1 WKEASVVV
9 DRTVPI
15 SLACILTQSLPLISL
30 ISIGH
35 LGKEALASAAL
46 GNLIIAVTGHAV
58 VTGAGSAVDTLCSQA
73 YGSDQKDHPLFGD
86 ALGSGG
92 HLMRGA
98 MAMTILTILLAFP
111 WCFGVEWT
119 LSHLTSHPP
128 EIITMT
134 GVFVRWTTPGLWPMA
149 MFELARRYFQAQ
161 GYMAMGTWVLV
172 LVLPFHLI
180 LNWALVWWSPLAIGF
195 IGAPLATSLSQW
207 ACFLLSLVYG
217 WRMCGYEPYIPDH
230 SSSFSSSP
238 LLSPWTI
245 GTAGVMLICMEWWA
259 FEVVTYLSGVLGV
272 VALAS
277 QAILISLTTILFSI
291 PQGLAASTSARV
303 GNLLGAQKPWEARMA
318 AWTALAIGA
327 GTSLISCIAL
337 YLLRIPIAWAY
348 SRDVEVIHALETLI
362 PIIAIFQ
369 LGDGMNNVVTSVM
382 QGAGKQALTGWLNGL
397 CYYLLALPFG
407 IALAFPLGLGLD
419 GLWFGLLVG
428 VSLLAMTLIGL
439 VYRMDWVR
447 EAQLCLRVES

>member
-1 WKEASVVV
+1 
-9 DRTVPI
+9 
-15 SLACILTQSLPLISL
+15 
-30 ISIGH
+30 
-35 LGKEALASAAL
+35 
-46 GNLIIAVTGHAV
+46 
-58 VTGAGSAVDTLCSQA
+58 
-73 YGSDQKDHPLFGD
+73 
-86 ALGSGG
+86 
-92 HLMRGA
+92 
-98 MAMTILTILLAFP
+98 
-111 WCFGVEWT
+111 
-119 LSHLTSHPP
+119 
-128 EIITMT
+128 
-134 GVFVRWTTPGLWPMA
+134 
-149 MFELARRYFQAQ
+149 
-161 GYMAMGTWVLV
+161 
-172 LVLPFHLI
+172 
-180 LNWALVWWSPLAIGF
+180 
-195 IGAPLATSLSQW
+195 
-207 ACFLLSLVYG
+207 
-217 WRMCGYEPYIPDH
+217 MCGYEPYIPDH